1 MLFITVCLFVLE
13 SSVANEED
21 YSYVVLPLEYDLQ
34 NISANLNE
42 KHLGEE
48 FDIGNKK
55 NNLTGLMKIDGN
67 IIVNEGKENSINIV
81 IPVSGKATK
90 RWTQMLLGKRITIAK
105 ASTNFSSNL
114 NLNLTPKLAED
125 WTLPLDPK
133 TKHVWTKKPKT
144 LCVLRNLCIL
154 PLEGALKERI
164 EKIEEKIS
172 KKIEEKIPDIKF
184 KEKIK
189 EKWESLQ
196 QPKKIS
202 GNGSYELY
210 LMFSPTGIGHTG
222 IKVIDG
228 KLKDKILIIGSPTAK
243 FGEQDKINPSPLPS
257 FGKAQH
263 LKNDFN
269 INIPIRMTKKHLLN
283 ALNAKMDQS
292 VLGVNKDIG
301 EDEGVDGYISNAEIK
316 KIEIINNDVV
326 IHLTASGGI
335 SAIKLQNY

>member
-1 MLFITVCLFVLE
+1 
-13 SSVANEED
+13 
-21 YSYVVLPLEYDLQ
+21 
-34 NISANLNE
+34 
-42 KHLGEE
+42 
-48 FDIGNKK
+48 
-55 NNLTGLMKIDGN
+55 
-67 IIVNEGKENSINIV
+67 
-81 IPVSGKATK
+81 
-90 RWTQMLLGKRITIAK
+90 
-105 ASTNFSSNL
+105 
-114 NLNLTPKLAED
+114 
-125 WTLPLDPK
+125 
-133 TKHVWTKKPKT
+133 
-144 LCVLRNLCIL
+144 LRNLCIL